1 MDKLKKKIGY
11 TSGAFDLFHVGHL
24 NILRMSKE
32 QCDELIVGVST
43 DELIHSYKGK
53 NPIIPFNERIEI
65 ISNIKFVDKTYA
77 QTTMDKVSAYNDL
90 GFDVMFHGDDWKGS
104 DIYNEAEAQLKKEGV
119 EIIYFPYT
127 QGTSSSI
134 IKESLYKFANLINE

>member
-77 QTTMDKVSAYNDL
+77 QTTMDKVECL
-90 GFDVMFHGDDWKGS
+90 QRFRV
-104 DIYNEAEAQLKKEGV
+104 
-119 EIIYFPYT
+119 
-127 QGTSSSI
+127 
-134 IKESLYKFANLINE
+134 